1 MLAGV
6 LGRLA
11 LRVVE
16 VRGNG
21 DDGFRDFL
29 AEIVLGGLLHLA
41 QDFRGDLLRR
51 DLLAAH
57 LDPRVAVVGL
67 DDLVGHQVDVLLHFL
82 FLELAA
88 DKALDRVQRVLGDW

>member
-1 MLAGV
+1 MRAGV

-16 VRGNG
+16 VRRDG
-21 DDGFRDFL
+21 DHGFGDFL
-29 AEIVLGGLLHLA
+29 AEVVLGGLLHLA
-41 QDFRGDLLRR
+41 QDFGRDLLRR

-57 LDPRVAVVGL
+57 LDPGVAVVGL

-82 FLELAA
+82 LLEACGRSAA
-88 DKALDRVQRVLGDW
+88 